1 MLKAG
6 LEADIDGLRLHPWVK
21 AGLRTKAFSADE
33 AVWVQTA
40 SDAQVCFPAAHYQHK
55 HKRCDLK

>member
-6 LEADIDGLRLHPWVK
+6 LEADIDGLRLPPWVK
-21 AGLRTKAFSADE
+21 ADLRTKAFSADE

-55 HKRCDLK
+55 HK